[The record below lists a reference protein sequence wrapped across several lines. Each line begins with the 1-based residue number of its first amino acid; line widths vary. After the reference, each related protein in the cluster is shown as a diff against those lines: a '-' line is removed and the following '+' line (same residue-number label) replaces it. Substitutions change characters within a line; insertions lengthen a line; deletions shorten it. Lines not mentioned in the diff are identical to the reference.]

1 MTKVSVLMSVKNGLP
16 YVRETVDSVLGQTL
30 ADFTFLILDNASTD
44 GTRDFL
50 QGIGDPRVR
59 LELLPEDVGQT
70 AALNTGLSIIQTG
83 LVARMDADDVCLPE
97 RLERQIERFK
107 ADPDLALLGAA
118 AEMIDERGRRIGEAR
133 FPCKREKV
141 LEHLPL
147 GNPFVH
153 ASVMYRCTS
162 ALSVGGYPHDFTYA
176 QDLALW
182 LRLAGKGGVAN
193 LPETLVKI
201 RVHEAQAT
209 RDERLRSVRLRD
221 NLRLAREM
229 ESMEI
234 LPRRVRDAARLR
246 QAFMLW
252 GLGNKSEALRTI
264 GGRGAVWLAGCAANP
279 IFWRAAWSRLR
290 AGLSTL

>member
-59 LELLPEDVGQT
+59 LELLSEDVGQT

-97 RLERQIERFK
+97 RLERQIERFE

-153 ASVMYRCTS
+153 ASVMYRCEL
-162 ALSVGGYPHDFTYA
+162 ALAVGGYPHDFTYA

-182 LRLAGKGGVAN
+182 LRLAGKGGVEN
-193 LPETLVKI
+193 LPETLVNI

-209 RDERLRSVRLRD
+209 RDARLRSVRLED

-229 ESMEI
+229 ESMAL

-264 GGRGAVWLAGCAANP
+264 GGRGAVWLAGCAVNP